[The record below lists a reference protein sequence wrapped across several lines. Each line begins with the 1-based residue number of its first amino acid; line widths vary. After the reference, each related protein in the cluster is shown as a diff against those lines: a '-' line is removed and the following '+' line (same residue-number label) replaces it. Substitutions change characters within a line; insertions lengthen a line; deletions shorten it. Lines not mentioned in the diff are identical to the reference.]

1 MFRTSFDN
9 LGKLCRRTPSS
20 IEEDSTNS
28 GRTDIGSS
36 WVREETV
43 GEGHYVGFGWS
54 SPFELPRWAKFN
66 KPHPLSKRLLQG
78 FAERYDVLL
87 RSTDGF
93 CTLEVLSLGDRQEES
108 PADFAPE
115 MGSCEHELSFE
126 LAGVAKLEEV
136 SIEDRLN
143 FFEELIL
150 FAFFDTKDKLV
161 EVVGDPQYIDD
172 STEL

>member
-1 MFRTSFDN
+1 MLERFKRQDGCDELDHKDLSFPWDPSAQHVVRHH
-9 LGKLCRRTPSS
+9 LGKLSRKEPPA
-20 IEEDSTNS
+20 IEEDGANPR
-28 GRTDIGSS
+28 RTDIRSS

-43 GEGHYVGFGWS
+43 GEDHYVGFGWS

-66 KPHPLSKRLLQG
+66 KRHPLSERLLQG

-93 CTLEVLSLGDRQEES
+93 WRLEVLSLGDRQEES

-126 LAGVAKLEEV
+126 LAGVTRLEEV
-136 SIEDRLN
+136 SIED
-143 FFEELIL
+143 
-150 FAFFDTKDKLV
+150 
-161 EVVGDPQYIDD
+161 
-172 STEL
+172 